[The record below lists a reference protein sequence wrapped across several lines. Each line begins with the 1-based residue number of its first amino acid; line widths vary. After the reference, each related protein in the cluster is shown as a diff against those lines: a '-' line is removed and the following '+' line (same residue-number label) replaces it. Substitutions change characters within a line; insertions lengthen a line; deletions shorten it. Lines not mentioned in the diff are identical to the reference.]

1 MWSNSNE
8 KKLLEEVLV
17 LENPEDLKNED
28 ILSKLA
34 EEINQLILVNFERLV
49 QLLYRIDVSEM
60 KLKILLKENPDQD
73 AGKII
78 ASLIIERQLQK
89 IKSKNERIKNQY
101 PESNEEAW

>member
-28 ILSKLA
+28 ILNKLA

>member
-8 KKLLEEVLV
+8 KNILEEVLV
-17 LENPEDLKNED
+17 LENREDLKNED
-28 ILSKLA
+28 ILNKLA

>member
-28 ILSKLA
+28 ILNKLA

-60 KLKILLKENPDQD
+60 KLKILLRENPDQD

>member
-8 KKLLEEVLV
+8 KKLLEQVLV

-28 ILSKLA
+28 ILNKLA

-60 KLKILLKENPDQD
+60 KLKILLKENPNQD

-89 IKSKNERIKNQY
+89 IKSKNERIKNQH

>member
-8 KKLLEEVLV
+8 KNILEEVLV

-28 ILSKLA
+28 ILNKLA

>member
-8 KKLLEEVLV
+8 KNTLEEVLV

-28 ILSKLA
+28 ILNKLA

-89 IKSKNERIKNQY
+89 IKSKNERMKNQY

>member
-28 ILSKLA
+28 ILNKLA

-89 IKSKNERIKNQY
+89 IKSKNERIKNHY
-101 PESNEEAW
+101 PESNEEPW

>member
-8 KKLLEEVLV
+8 KNTLEEVLV

-28 ILSKLA
+28 ILNKLA